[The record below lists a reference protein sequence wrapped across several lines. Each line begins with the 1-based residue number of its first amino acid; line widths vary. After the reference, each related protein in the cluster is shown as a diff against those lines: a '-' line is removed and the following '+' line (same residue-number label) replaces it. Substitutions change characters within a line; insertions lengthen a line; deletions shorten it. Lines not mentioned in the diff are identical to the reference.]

1 MCFTNASG
9 VDESFSDLFGRV
21 VGDWMTPMLSGSSY
35 HPNSIRDTQDEG
47 QELYLHFFH
56 EQLRGEG
63 IDESAL
69 EEERWIEATAW
80 ARKEAIDLIPAIK

>member
-9 VDESFSDLFGRV
+9 VDESFSDVFGRV
-21 VGDWMTPMLSGSSY
+21 VGDWMNPMLSGSSY

-69 EEERWIEATAW
+69 EEER
-80 ARKEAIDLIPAIK
+80 